1 MLFNQAYEE
10 MQNWDYITRRK
21 KEDSS
26 DRETHP
32 KRGKPPQEAKLLAQE
47 APSKV
52 VRPLERISPAWE
64 TREL

>member
-10 MQNWDYITRRK
+10 MQNWDYITGRK

-32 KRGKPPQEAKLLAQE
+32 KRGKPPKKRNCLLRRLPQ
-47 APSKV
+47 K
-52 VRPLERISPAWE
+52 
-64 TREL
+64 